1 MAKKKG
7 GDSSNTDGFIGLLI
21 LLAIIGLV
29 IKYFNQVMIVVAVI
43 AAIVICV
50 QLFNFFKENASERTE
65 KGPKE

>member
-29 IKYFNQVMIVVAVI
+29 IKYFNQVMIVIAVI

-50 QLFNFFKENASERTE
+50 QLFIFFKENAAE
-65 KGPKE
+65 KAEKEPEE